1 MLRKSDDTLKI
12 ISQGIQARRSMTKPD
27 FRYLHSGIKKKKNQ
41 QLIEAKCISNSKT

>member
-27 FRYLHSGIKKKKNQ
+27 FKYLHSGIKTKN
-41 QLIEAKCISNSKT
+41 KDKISN